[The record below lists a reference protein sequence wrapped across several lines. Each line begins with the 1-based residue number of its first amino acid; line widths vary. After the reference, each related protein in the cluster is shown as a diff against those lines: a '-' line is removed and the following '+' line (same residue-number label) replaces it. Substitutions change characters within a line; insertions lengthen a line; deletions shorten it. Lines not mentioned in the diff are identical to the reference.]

1 MTIVNPAVFTN
12 SRFFLVDKER
22 LFCYYLLAK
31 KEHAFGGSDMKTYR
45 ITSRFRFTIFLIIL
59 TCLFTA
65 VFTSWAHIN
74 VVNGQNTAR
83 QNVIAVTVSEGDTL
97 WDIAAEN
104 SNSKTDVRKEIYKI
118 RKYNH
123 LKNSEIKAGQTIL
136 IPLDEE

>member
-1 MTIVNPAVFTN
+1 
-12 SRFFLVDKER
+12 
-22 LFCYYLLAK
+22 
-31 KEHAFGGSDMKTYR
+31 MKTYR

-74 VVNGQNTAR
+74 VVNGQNTER
-83 QNVIAVTVSEGDTL
+83 QNVVAVTVSEGDTL

-123 LKNSEIKAGQTIL
+123 LKTSEIKAGQTIL